1 MFILVHHQNFIKTI
15 STKKLNYQHFIH
27 VLTTI
32 PCLRRFPP
40 QILVWGNGPCRSLSH
55 PPPPWPRGAAR
66 PRSRGRSGLRSAAVF
81 CLGSCG
87 PRPIHRQSPTE
98 EEKIQR
104 QPRWLSCYRPS
115 MAELRHD
122 MFFCVQLTSG
132 HSGDWRNSFWIVTSA
147 NLLLSNTLQ

>member
-1 MFILVHHQNFIKTI
+1 MFFLVHHQNFIKTI

-98 EEKIQR
+98 RKGRKFRVNHVGSQDDLDKLKIAYI
-104 QPRWLSCYRPS
+104 L
-115 MAELRHD
+115 
-122 MFFCVQLTSG
+122 QLQKANMHAIGTPE
-132 HSGDWRNSFWIVTSA
+132 NSKTIPLF
-147 NLLLSNTLQ
+147 